1 MRPFVRNVS
10 RPPALYGFG
19 IILLLI
25 VFGLFGDNGFVY
37 LLSLLGVPLVSG
49 VLSGL
54 MLIRFWHA
62 VIGCIAVVVL
72 DVVFDETRAQD
83 AVFFLV
89 VAVVMVGLAA
99 LARGVTRW
107 AVQRRQARAGT
118 A

>member
-1 MRPFVRNVS
+1 MRFVRNVPRS
-10 RPPALYGFG
+10 PALYDVG

-25 VFGLFGDNGFVY
+25 VFCLSGDNGFVY

-62 VIGCIAVVVL
+62 VIGCMAVVVL
-72 DVVFDETRAQD
+72 DVVFDDTRAQD
-83 AVFFLV
+83 AIFFLI